1 MKLTKKIEA
10 EIKKVM
16 NDYWDSYFDGDLE
29 TWASYLPDHYQN
41 IGTTEEEIWK
51 SKQDI
56 VDYTNRV
63 FDQMV
68 GMADMRNKEVQ
79 IIPFDPHVMVHE
91 LGDVYIKTN
100 DGWSFYAKLRLSSL
114 LENNGN
120 GWKILHQ
127 HGSYPDSKVEE
138 GETFAFDKISKEN
151 QELREAVKRR
161 TLELENKNRELEI
174 ETALERIRAQSMLM
188 QRSKELDATSKIFH
202 EQLVSLGID
211 SEFSYVWLPDVEN
224 KTHKFWAA
232 WTEKKKDSELIK
244 SESFIYDLD
253 KNEPYTAACFEAWES
268 DQVVHVVPVAPEE
281 VEHFFSVWSELLSG
295 AESLKASNFPDGL
308 YYAEAYM
315 KYGCFGINI
324 ERRITE
330 DEQEILRR
338 FTVEFE
344 RTYTRFLNLQ
354 KAEEQA
360 READIE
366 LALEKVRSRSLAM
379 HHTSEIQEIIHT
391 LHEELLK
398 LNISIA
404 GGSFVVI
411 NKDIDSQ
418 LRAWGAGGT
427 ADTVSE
433 VTIPHFGKAFS
444 GDIIKG
450 IRQGPGFFTEEFTH
464 QQKISYFTELFKHE
478 PWSELPDKQKKD
490 VLESEDGY
498 TRSCC
503 VSSHTSIFIINQNGR
518 IFSEEENNI
527 LKRFAKVFEQSYTRF
542 LDLQKAEKQAREAEI
557 ELALERV
564 RAKTMAMQHSDE
576 LMETSELMFEQIK
589 GLDIELWSC
598 GFSLWYDDDSYFV
611 GYNPGPDGKMGEPLK
626 IPLTEDIFFK
636 TIREAKRRGD
646 EFLVFESE
654 GESLE
659 QTYRYMD
666 TLPVVGETMRGFVEA
681 GYPLPTYQVTHCGF
695 FSNGHLMFITQEQN
709 PEAIEVFKRFT
720 KVFNQTYTRF
730 LDLQKAEEQAREAQ
744 IELSLERIRAQV
756 TSMQESSDLLDIV
769 VTMRTEFVKL
779 DHEAHYFWHMRWLP
793 NHYKKAMTSGD
804 GTKIGMVMTLPRHIH
819 GDIEP
824 VAEWEKSNEP
834 THILAMEPDMA
845 VDYIDKMITLGDF
858 ERVDPQAPTLNDIR
872 KIGGLSFI
880 MARTTHGEIGY
891 SLPGVVPDPP
901 EEAVETLVRFAG
913 VFDLAYK
920 RFEDL
925 KTKENQ
931 HREAQI
937 ELALEKVRSR
947 AMGMQSSDE
956 LNQLIG
962 TLFTELTDLELQLTR
977 CIIGIF
983 ETDTKACRW
992 WLANSED
999 PLKPNSFHIPY
1010 HEAPAYQAFLKAWKK
1025 RKPKY
1030 EYLLKGSEKEEWD
1043 EYLFTETGLSQLPDL
1058 VKKGMKKPESVI
1070 LSQCYNNFGFLHV
1083 ASLEPLPEDHFDVL
1097 LRFAKVFDLTYTRFN
1112 DLKQAEEQAREAEIE
1127 LALERVRAR
1136 TMAMQKSDELVE
1148 TSFVLFEQFNALGEF
1163 SDQISIGL
1171 FDETEKFMNL
1181 YSTLKGDKWN
1191 EAAQIDLK
1199 EPVVMTKIFKAWK
1212 EKKKSLVLDLSGDAL
1227 KSYNKFRKSLS
1238 DLQFAEDRWLIHVAF
1253 FSQGVLTFSASEA
1266 HSKKTIRL
1274 LERFAKVFEQ
1284 TYTRFLD
1291 LQKAEARAREAQ
1303 IEAALERVRSRSMAM
1318 HNTEELQDVVRVVA
1332 EGLKNTGVILDT
1344 GGAVI
1349 CTYFQDSKDVIH
1361 WTASEDET
1369 HPSVPYYLPYF
1380 EDELFDEA
1388 WASKNRGDDYY
1399 AKEFSFEVKNN
1410 FWKYAFEHSDYRQ
1423 LPDEYKEIILESKTH
1438 GLAWAWS
1445 KNSAIM
1451 IPSIQGDLPSEEEK
1465 KILVRFANVFEQAYT
1480 RFLDLKKA
1488 EAQAREAKIE
1498 TALEKVR
1505 SRTMGMRSSDEL
1517 PEVANLLFLEVQ
1529 ELGIPAWSCGYN
1541 ILSDDKKSST
1551 CFMSSEGEIQTPFT
1565 LPLSEHESLR
1575 PWHQAIVNDEAF
1587 FVYAQGGDE
1596 LAEHYKYM
1604 KSLPEL
1610 TGVFQQ
1616 FEDAEIDLP
1625 MYQVNHLA
1633 RFTHGFLLFITY
1645 QPVPDAHDIFKRFT
1659 NVFEQTYTRF
1669 LDLKKAEERARQA
1682 QIEASLERVRAKAMS
1697 MQNSDALDEV
1707 LSVLCEQF
1715 DVLGILPVS
1724 THMTVFNFD
1733 NNTFTL
1739 RETGKYGDRSFGE
1752 QTVDLDAMDTW
1763 KETVDKWKADKA
1775 TDVNKLHFPKETLPE
1790 VWEVFHESFA
1800 SMPEE
1805 SRITSDDYPDGIY
1818 HTAGK
1823 HPFGYIGMNQT
1834 RPATE
1839 EEEEIVIKFANE
1851 FGRAY
1856 QRFLDLQKA
1865 EEQAKEAQIELSL
1878 ERIRAQVTSMQESS
1892 DLFDIVVSMREEFLT
1907 LGHEADSFW
1916 HMRWLPDVYEMSM
1929 TSEDGQRLGMVIKV
1943 PKFVHDQ
1950 IPGLPEWEKGND
1962 PIYVLA
1968 LDADDAWDYIE
1979 NMNTHGQY
1987 EQIDS
1992 NAPTKED
1999 IEHIGGL
2006 TFILARTSHGE
2017 IGFSLPGVVP
2027 DPPEEALETLTR
2039 FASVFDLAYTR
2050 FEDLK
2055 ESERR
2060 HREVEI
2066 DLALEKVRS
2075 RSIDMRK
2082 TSELEDVIL
2091 MVNEQFR
2098 NLNVHMSGGAFIVIN
2113 EKLKEGFYCWGAGGA
2128 GDYVQEVFIPILD
2141 RPISTNIAENIKKGT
2156 KFFTEHYSNAEKKE
2170 FFRHL
2175 FNYPPFSETPPER
2188 KKELLELPDGYV
2200 RSCAV
2205 SEQTS
2210 IFIVNHHERVFTEDE
2225 NHILRQMSRVFEQAY
2240 TRFLDLKK
2248 ASDQAQQI
2256 SEERDRLEIAL
2267 NELHATQAQLIQQ
2280 EKLASLGQLTAGI
2293 AHEIKNP
2300 LNFVNNFSDLSVEL
2314 VEETKEELTA
2324 ISDQLSAED
2333 QEKVDQA
2340 LEILNDIDMNLR
2352 KIYEHGSRA
2361 DSIVKSMLE
2370 HSRGGTGKLEPTDLN
2385 ALVKEFVNL
2394 SFHGMRAGK
2403 NPINVD
2409 MEFELDENIGEIP
2422 LIAEDFSRVIVNLCN
2437 NAFDAMRE
2445 KGYGKDLQGL
2455 EDLGGLDAYLPKLT
2469 VRTKLENG
2477 KVVLEIEDNGPGIP
2491 EEMKDKIMQPFFTTK
2506 KGTEGTGLGL
2516 SITNDIVK
2524 AHGGELNVSSKGNE
2538 GTKFSIQLKKD

>member
-1488 EAQAREAKIE
+1488 E
-1498 TALEKVR
+1498 
-1505 SRTMGMRSSDEL
+1505 
-1517 PEVANLLFLEVQ
+1517 
-1529 ELGIPAWSCGYN
+1529 
-1541 ILSDDKKSST
+1541 
-1551 CFMSSEGEIQTPFT
+1551 
-1565 LPLSEHESLR
+1565 
-1575 PWHQAIVNDEAF
+1575 
-1587 FVYAQGGDE
+1587 
-1596 LAEHYKYM
+1596 
-1604 KSLPEL
+1604 
-1610 TGVFQQ
+1610 
-1616 FEDAEIDLP
+1616 
-1625 MYQVNHLA
+1625 
-1633 RFTHGFLLFITY
+1633 
-1645 QPVPDAHDIFKRFT
+1645 
-1659 NVFEQTYTRF
+1659 
-1669 LDLKKAEERARQA
+1669 ERARQA

-1834 RPATE
+1834 HPATE

-1892 DLFDIVVSMREEFLT
+1892 DLFDIVVSMRKEFLS
-1907 LGHEADSFW
+1907 LGHEADFFW

-1992 NAPTKED
+1992 NASTKED

>member
-542 LDLQKAEKQAREAEI
+542 LDLQKAEEQAREAEI

-636 TIREAKRRGD
+636 TIRKSKRRGD

-681 GYPLPTYQVTHCGF
+681 GYPLPKYQVTHCGF

-709 PEAIEVFKRFT
+709 PEAVEIFKRFT

-744 IELSLERIRAQV
+744 IETALER
-756 TSMQESSDLLDIV
+756 
-769 VTMRTEFVKL
+769 
-779 DHEAHYFWHMRWLP
+779 
-793 NHYKKAMTSGD
+793 
-804 GTKIGMVMTLPRHIH
+804 
-819 GDIEP
+819 
-824 VAEWEKSNEP
+824 
-834 THILAMEPDMA
+834 
-845 VDYIDKMITLGDF
+845 
-858 ERVDPQAPTLNDIR
+858 
-872 KIGGLSFI
+872 
-880 MARTTHGEIGY
+880 
-891 SLPGVVPDPP
+891 
-901 EEAVETLVRFAG
+901 
-913 VFDLAYK
+913 
-920 RFEDL
+920 
-925 KTKENQ
+925 
-931 HREAQI
+931 
-937 ELALEKVRSR
+937 VRSR
-947 AMGMQSSDE
+947 SMAMYKSE
-956 LNQLIG
+956 
-962 TLFTELTDLELQLTR
+962 ELTAVGELLYRELSKLGLQNLATGYVLFDETETMGWSYGVNPLNGSIRHDPVGMKHIETR
-977 CIIGIF
+977 VMKTIL
-983 ETDTKACRW
+983 R
-992 WLANSED
+992 S
-999 PLKPNSFHIPY
+999 
-1010 HEAPAYQAFLKAWKK
+1010 WKK
-1025 RKPKY
+1025 QDPFLVIKLNPEETIRHQTFMAEETINFPISKEQLLAISPERLVIHTFNFKQG
-1030 EYLLKGSEKEEWD
+1030 YLLIVGGE
-1043 EYLFTETGLSQLPDL
+1043 
-1058 VKKGMKKPESVI
+1058 
-1070 LSQCYNNFGFLHV
+1070 
-1083 ASLEPLPEDHFDVL
+1083 L
-1097 LRFAKVFDLTYTRFN
+1097 LGVEQQEMISRFAKVF
-1112 DLKQAEEQAREAEIE
+1112 Q
-1127 LALERVRAR
+1127 
-1136 TMAMQKSDELVE
+1136 
-1148 TSFVLFEQFNALGEF
+1148 
-1163 SDQISIGL
+1163 
-1171 FDETEKFMNL
+1171 
-1181 YSTLKGDKWN
+1181 
-1191 EAAQIDLK
+1191 
-1199 EPVVMTKIFKAWK
+1199 
-1212 EKKKSLVLDLSGDAL
+1212 
-1227 KSYNKFRKSLS
+1227 
-1238 DLQFAEDRWLIHVAF
+1238 
-1253 FSQGVLTFSASEA
+1253 
-1266 HSKKTIRL
+1266 
-1274 LERFAKVFEQ
+1274 Q

-1291 LQKAEARAREAQ
+1291 LQKAEAQAREAQ

-1369 HPSVPYYLPYF
+1369 HPSLPYYLPYF

-1410 FWKYAFEHSDYRQ
+1410 FWNYAFEHSDYRQ
-1423 LPDEYKEIILESKTH
+1423 LPDEYKEIILESETH

-1451 IPSIQGDLPSEEEK
+1451 VPSIQGDLPSEEEK

-1480 RFLDLKKA
+1480 RLLDLKKA
-1488 EAQAREAKIE
+1488 EAQAR
-1498 TALEKVR
+1498 
-1505 SRTMGMRSSDEL
+1505 
-1517 PEVANLLFLEVQ
+1517 
-1529 ELGIPAWSCGYN
+1529 
-1541 ILSDDKKSST
+1541 
-1551 CFMSSEGEIQTPFT
+1551 
-1565 LPLSEHESLR
+1565 
-1575 PWHQAIVNDEAF
+1575 
-1587 FVYAQGGDE
+1587 
-1596 LAEHYKYM
+1596 
-1604 KSLPEL
+1604 
-1610 TGVFQQ
+1610 
-1616 FEDAEIDLP
+1616 
-1625 MYQVNHLA
+1625 
-1633 RFTHGFLLFITY
+1633 
-1645 QPVPDAHDIFKRFT
+1645 
-1659 NVFEQTYTRF
+1659 
-1669 LDLKKAEERARQA
+1669 
-1682 QIEASLERVRAKAMS
+1682 
-1697 MQNSDALDEV
+1697 
-1707 LSVLCEQF
+1707 
-1715 DVLGILPVS
+1715 
-1724 THMTVFNFD
+1724 
-1733 NNTFTL
+1733 
-1739 RETGKYGDRSFGE
+1739 
-1752 QTVDLDAMDTW
+1752 
-1763 KETVDKWKADKA
+1763 
-1775 TDVNKLHFPKETLPE
+1775 
-1790 VWEVFHESFA
+1790 
-1800 SMPEE
+1800 
-1805 SRITSDDYPDGIY
+1805 
-1818 HTAGK
+1818 
-1823 HPFGYIGMNQT
+1823 
-1834 RPATE
+1834 
-1839 EEEEIVIKFANE
+1839 
-1851 FGRAY
+1851 
-1856 QRFLDLQKA
+1856 
-1865 EEQAKEAQIELSL
+1865 EAQIELSL

-1892 DLFDIVVSMREEFLT
+1892 DLFDIVVSMRKEFLT

-1979 NMNTHGQY
+1979 NMNTHGHY

-2098 NLNVHMSGGAFIVIN
+2098 NLNVHISGGAFIVIN

-2128 GDYVQEVFIPILD
+2128 GDYVQEVFIPLLD

-2170 FFRHL
+2170 FFQHL
-2175 FNYPPFSETPPER
+2175 FKYPPFSETPSER

-2210 IFIVNHHERVFTEDE
+2210 IFIINHHGRVFTEDE

-2422 LIAEDFSRVIVNLCN
+2422 LIAEDFSRVIINLCN
-2437 NAFDAMRE
+2437 NGFDAMRE
-2445 KGYGKDLQGL
+2445 KGNGKDLQGL
-2455 EDLGGLDAYLPKLT
+2455 EDLGGLESYRPKLT
-2469 VRTKLENG
+2469 VRTSSRNE
-2477 KVVLEIEDNGPGIP
+2477 KVAIEIEDNGPGIP

>member
-188 QRSKELDATSKIFH
+188 QHSNELDATSKIFH
-202 EQLVSLGID
+202 EQLVSLGIE

-244 SESFIYDLD
+244 SESFIYNLD

-268 DQVVHVVPVAPEE
+268 DQVVHVVPVPPEE

-542 LDLQKAEKQAREAEI
+542 LDLQKAEEQAREAEI

-681 GYPLPTYQVTHCGF
+681 GYPLPKYQVTHCGF

-709 PEAIEVFKRFT
+709 PEAVEIFKRFT

-744 IELSLERIRAQV
+744 IEA
-756 TSMQESSDLLDIV
+756 
-769 VTMRTEFVKL
+769 
-779 DHEAHYFWHMRWLP
+779 
-793 NHYKKAMTSGD
+793 
-804 GTKIGMVMTLPRHIH
+804 
-819 GDIEP
+819 
-824 VAEWEKSNEP
+824 
-834 THILAMEPDMA
+834 
-845 VDYIDKMITLGDF
+845 
-858 ERVDPQAPTLNDIR
+858 
-872 KIGGLSFI
+872 
-880 MARTTHGEIGY
+880 
-891 SLPGVVPDPP
+891 
-901 EEAVETLVRFAG
+901 
-913 VFDLAYK
+913 
-920 RFEDL
+920 
-925 KTKENQ
+925 
-931 HREAQI
+931 
-937 ELALEKVRSR
+937 ALE
-947 AMGMQSSDE
+947 
-956 LNQLIG
+956 
-962 TLFTELTDLELQLTR
+962 
-977 CIIGIF
+977 
-983 ETDTKACRW
+983 
-992 WLANSED
+992 
-999 PLKPNSFHIPY
+999 H
-1010 HEAPAYQAFLKAWKK
+1010 
-1025 RKPKY
+1025 
-1030 EYLLKGSEKEEWD
+1030 
-1043 EYLFTETGLSQLPDL
+1043 
-1058 VKKGMKKPESVI
+1058 
-1070 LSQCYNNFGFLHV
+1070 
-1083 ASLEPLPEDHFDVL
+1083 
-1097 LRFAKVFDLTYTRFN
+1097 
-1112 DLKQAEEQAREAEIE
+1112 
-1127 LALERVRAR
+1127 VRAK
-1136 TMAMQKSDELVE
+1136 TMAMQKSDELGEVISIIFEKLDDLSVSVNDGVALITFEEDSKDLNEWMANEGFE
-1148 TSFVLFEQFNALGEF
+1148 TSINFRLPYFDHPVLSNLWDAKNQGKIQFFQRYSAEESKSFHKHIFQHTDFRHTPGSVKEHCLAAETYATTIAFQKNTAIFINDYSGET
-1163 SDQISIGL
+1163 L
-1171 FDETEKFMNL
+1171 TETEL
-1181 YSTLKGDKWN
+1181 EILH
-1191 EAAQIDLK
+1191 
-1199 EPVVMTKIFKAWK
+1199 
-1212 EKKKSLVLDLSGDAL
+1212 
-1227 KSYNKFRKSLS
+1227 R
-1238 DLQFAEDRWLIHVAF
+1238 
-1253 FSQGVLTFSASEA
+1253 FS
-1266 HSKKTIRL
+1266 
-1274 LERFAKVFEQ
+1274 KVFEQ

-1369 HPSVPYYLPYF
+1369 HPSLPYYLPYF

-1410 FWKYAFEHSDYRQ
+1410 FWNYAFEHSDYRQ
-1423 LPDEYKEIILESKTH
+1423 LPDEYKEIILESETH

-1451 IPSIQGDLPSEEEK
+1451 VPSIQGDLPSEEEK

-1480 RFLDLKKA
+1480 RLLDLKKA
-1488 EAQAREAKIE
+1488 EAQAR
-1498 TALEKVR
+1498 
-1505 SRTMGMRSSDEL
+1505 
-1517 PEVANLLFLEVQ
+1517 
-1529 ELGIPAWSCGYN
+1529 
-1541 ILSDDKKSST
+1541 
-1551 CFMSSEGEIQTPFT
+1551 
-1565 LPLSEHESLR
+1565 
-1575 PWHQAIVNDEAF
+1575 
-1587 FVYAQGGDE
+1587 
-1596 LAEHYKYM
+1596 
-1604 KSLPEL
+1604 
-1610 TGVFQQ
+1610 
-1616 FEDAEIDLP
+1616 
-1625 MYQVNHLA
+1625 
-1633 RFTHGFLLFITY
+1633 
-1645 QPVPDAHDIFKRFT
+1645 
-1659 NVFEQTYTRF
+1659 
-1669 LDLKKAEERARQA
+1669 
-1682 QIEASLERVRAKAMS
+1682 
-1697 MQNSDALDEV
+1697 
-1707 LSVLCEQF
+1707 
-1715 DVLGILPVS
+1715 
-1724 THMTVFNFD
+1724 
-1733 NNTFTL
+1733 
-1739 RETGKYGDRSFGE
+1739 
-1752 QTVDLDAMDTW
+1752 
-1763 KETVDKWKADKA
+1763 
-1775 TDVNKLHFPKETLPE
+1775 
-1790 VWEVFHESFA
+1790 
-1800 SMPEE
+1800 
-1805 SRITSDDYPDGIY
+1805 
-1818 HTAGK
+1818 
-1823 HPFGYIGMNQT
+1823 
-1834 RPATE
+1834 
-1839 EEEEIVIKFANE
+1839 
-1851 FGRAY
+1851 
-1856 QRFLDLQKA
+1856 
-1865 EEQAKEAQIELSL
+1865 EAQIELSL

-1892 DLFDIVVSMREEFLT
+1892 DLFDIVVSMRKEFLT

-2128 GDYVQEVFIPILD
+2128 GDYVQEVFIPLLD

-2170 FFRHL
+2170 FFQHL
-2175 FNYPPFSETPPER
+2175 FKYPPFSETPSER

-2210 IFIVNHHERVFTEDE
+2210 IFIINHHGRVFTEDE

-2422 LIAEDFSRVIVNLCN
+2422 LIAEDFSRVIINLCN
-2437 NAFDAMRE
+2437 NGFDAMRE
-2445 KGYGKDLQGL
+2445 KGNGKDLQGL
-2455 EDLGGLDAYLPKLT
+2455 EDLGGLESYRPKLT
-2469 VRTKLENG
+2469 VRTSSRNE
-2477 KVVLEIEDNGPGIP
+2477 KVAIEIEDNGPGIP